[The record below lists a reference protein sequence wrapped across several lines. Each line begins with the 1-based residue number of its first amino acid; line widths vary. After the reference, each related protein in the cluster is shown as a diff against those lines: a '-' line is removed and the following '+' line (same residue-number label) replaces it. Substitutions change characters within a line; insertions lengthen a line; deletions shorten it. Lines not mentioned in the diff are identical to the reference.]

1 MIHWFMGM
9 YICVR
14 PSAGLLWSTGSGDNP
29 SLRSRGDA
37 SLGPAFGS
45 RVVVTQGSSMSG
57 LNGYIGE
64 GDMNGDP
71 GREDESW
78 AISGR
83 PLVYL
88 CAVCSSLC
96 SILLGYDVG
105 VMSGAKEYMKPDL
118 DLSEARLVSCVCVCV
133 CVECIYLSYC
143 T

>member
-1 MIHWFMGM
+1 
-9 YICVR
+9 
-14 PSAGLLWSTGSGDNP
+14 
-29 SLRSRGDA
+29 
-37 SLGPAFGS
+37 
-45 RVVVTQGSSMSG
+45 MSG

-64 GDMNGDP
+64 GDTNGDP